1 MILVDFNSLDAC
13 EHFALEYYLATERD
27 LGETALLLWRT
38 EPTLMVGK
46 YQNARLEINLPL
58 ARALGVK
65 IVRRLSGGGTIYT
78 DPGGWQF
85 SFIDRGGSEEIQ
97 FESYIAPVVSALR
110 AMGVPARFNGR
121 NDLTVD
127 GRKFSGNAQYRVA
140 GATVHHGSLLFDT
153 DLARME
159 ALTTPSEEKLCSK
172 SIRSVRER
180 VTNLREHIGRAMT
193 VEAFGRRLAEALA
206 PDGSVCELNGGDS
219 ARIREIAARRFEG
232 WDNAIG
238 AAPAFGIERSGRLD
252 GGEVS
257 FRLDIRRGR
266 IEGCAVSG
274 DFFAAVDASAFESA
288 LKGCPYRT
296 EDVRAALVR
305 AGLDRAI
312 YCASAGELAQ
322 IIAGDGEAKS
332 FGNESGSGMGGNAIG
347 ERRCSPAVD

>member
-85 SFIDRGGSEEIQ
+85 SFIDRGGGEEIQ

-140 GATVHHGSLLFDT
+140 GTTVHHGSLLFDT

-159 ALTTPSEEKLCSK
+159 ALTTPSEEKLRSK

-180 VTNLREHIGRAMT
+180 VTNLREHIGRTMT
-193 VEAFGRRLAEALA
+193 VEAFGRSMAATVRAFGKLRQSGLK
-206 PDGSVCELNGGDS
+206 DGTTRS
-219 ARIREIAARRFEG
+219 ARLPHSASSGRGDWMGERF
-232 WDNAIG
+232 
-238 AAPAFGIERSGRLD
+238 RSGWT
-252 GGEVS
+252 
-257 FRLDIRRGR
+257 
-266 IEGCAVSG
+266 
-274 DFFAAVDASAFESA
+274 FAAAGSKDA
-288 LKGCPYRT
+288 LC
-296 EDVRAALVR
+296 
-305 AGLDRAI
+305 RAI
-312 YCASAGELAQ
+312 
-322 IIAGDGEAKS
+322 
-332 FGNESGSGMGGNAIG
+332 F
-347 ERRCSPAVD
+347 SPR